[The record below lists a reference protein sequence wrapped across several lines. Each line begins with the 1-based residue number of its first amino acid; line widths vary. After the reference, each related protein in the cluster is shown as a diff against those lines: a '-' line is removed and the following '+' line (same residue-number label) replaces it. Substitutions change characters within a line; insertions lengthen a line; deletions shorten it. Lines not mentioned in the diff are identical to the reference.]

1 MRGAQE
7 AGGGRNRVAR
17 PAQRALDARGG
28 PRPGQRDHAGRPVAG
43 GGARPRL
50 DQGGGQRGVGLAVGA
65 AGQRPALA
73 RLLRRG
79 RPQLGA
85 QDLGV
90 AAHQQGRRPVAVL
103 PAARRAAVRGD
114 REGGTAGRRQ
124 RRGDPERG
132 QAVGRGRGE
141 LEGDHVAGQAEDLGQ
156 RLHAAARAVGR
167 RRRGE
172 HQRAGAP
179 RRAPAA
185 EQRERRLGGHGDGV
199 LVAVGDRAAP
209 APPGDARA
217 AEAQLP
223 VQHRDGVV
231 QSAVLVLG
239 HFSTAGPR
247 GRMAISLPTGR
258 LDNRLTSLAFFAVE
272 PRGPVAVCTLDKP
285 PANTLD
291 EDLYAEIDALVT
303 GLELSEDVRAA
314 VIASAHPTIFVAG
327 SDIKRMATYDFRP
340 GATGRKVNL
349 VHATFRRLER
359 VGVPTVAAIA
369 GHALGGGCELALA
382 CDFRVMSE
390 GDARIGLPEIGLGI
404 IPGGGGTQRL
414 ARLVGRARA
423 TDMLMLGT
431 RLPAAEAERVGLVN
445 AACPTP
451 EATLAEAIALAGR
464 LAEMPAPGLR
474 LIKRCLNDGVDAGL
488 DHGLAI
494 ERDAVVEALAQPE
507 AREGIAAFVERRP
520 PRFHG

>member
-1 MRGAQE
+1 
-7 AGGGRNRVAR
+7 
-17 PAQRALDARGG
+17 
-28 PRPGQRDHAGRPVAG
+28 
-43 GGARPRL
+43 
-50 DQGGGQRGVGLAVGA
+50 
-65 AGQRPALA
+65 
-73 RLLRRG
+73 
-79 RPQLGA
+79 
-85 QDLGV
+85 
-90 AAHQQGRRPVAVL
+90 
-103 PAARRAAVRGD
+103 
-114 REGGTAGRRQ
+114 
-124 RRGDPERG
+124 
-132 QAVGRGRGE
+132 
-141 LEGDHVAGQAEDLGQ
+141 
-156 RLHAAARAVGR
+156 
-167 RRRGE
+167 
-172 HQRAGAP
+172 
-179 RRAPAA
+179 
-185 EQRERRLGGHGDGV
+185 
-199 LVAVGDRAAP
+199 
-209 APPGDARA
+209 
-217 AEAQLP
+217 
-223 VQHRDGVV
+223 
-231 QSAVLVLG
+231 
-239 HFSTAGPR
+239 
-247 GRMAISLPTGR
+247 MADSLPTGR
-258 LDNRLTSLAFFAVE
+258 LENRLTSLAFFAVE

-340 GATGRKVNL
+340 GATGRKVDL

-464 LAEMPAPGLR
+464 LAEMPSPGLR